1 MRPVKMTISAF
12 GPYAAETT
20 IDFDRLGESGLYL
33 ITGDTGAGKTTIF
46 DAITFALYGRASGQE
61 RRGAMLRSKYAD
73 AQTDTFVELT
83 FALRGGEYTVRRV
96 PEYDR
101 PKKRGEG
108 FVRQKPEA
116 ELYRP
121 DGRVT
126 TNFNDVTQEI
136 EELIGL
142 TRDQFAQIG
151 MIAQGDFK
159 RLLLAGTEERR
170 TILRRIFH
178 TERYEA
184 LQDQL
189 SRRANAMRR
198 EADEAERALC
208 QDAARLSVPEEL
220 EEAFAPLSAQPTLAV
235 SARMEELAQEGM
247 RLDRE
252 SKARYEALAAQITGE
267 RRLLS
272 EKIGRARMIEDTRA
286 SLSRTQAALETAV
299 PRMQQ
304 LEQAAQE
311 AEAMRPEADALTA
324 QAAAITAK
332 LADYARADALKAGAA
347 MKLQEAE
354 KHRQKAKDDQAE
366 REKLHQGIEKARVM
380 VAQIGGLQAQRVQ
393 AEADAKALKERAAR
407 LKQLDG
413 AQKECVRLEAEAG
426 KARGLADA
434 ALQSKAQAQAAY
446 QQAET
451 LFFGAQAGLL
461 AARLRD
467 GEPCPVC
474 GAAVHPKPAALQ
486 QGAPTEEALGILRTK
501 REAAEQLAVR
511 RHGEAERAVSAA
523 DAARRQMEELAQAL
537 LDEGWEEDLSGALR
551 AALEQADS
559 AQQEQESLASQ
570 LAAKIGRL
578 TKTQN
583 LIPQKEQE
591 EKALEA
597 SVRESEQAASAE
609 AAAAKE
615 MEQQEKAVRAALPY
629 AGEAEARRQADALM
643 DRQGR
648 LLRQIEAGQKA
659 AQQAREQTAQ
669 LTAQRDMLAAQLE
682 GMAQEAPLEE
692 LTARDR
698 QYEAQLGQLEQDV
711 RALHVRLAANE
722 ETLARMKA
730 QRSNAQKKR
739 EESLMVSSLA
749 NTAAGQVPGKDKVTL
764 ETYVQMTY
772 FDRVIER
779 ANVRLH
785 SMTLGQYELRRRAS
799 ADNLRSQS
807 GLDMEV
813 VDHVNGTAR
822 DVRTLSGGESFKASL
837 CLALGLSDEI
847 QSGAG
852 GVRLDTLFVDEG
864 FGSLDRDSLEQ
875 AMGVLASLTQGNRL
889 VGIISHVEELGRR
902 IDKKLIVKKDRTG
915 MSSVRIEV

>member
-1 MRPVKMTISAF
+1 MRPVKLIISAF
-12 GPYAAETT
+12 GPYAAETA

-46 DAITFALYGRASGQE
+46 DAITFALYGKASGQE
-61 RRGAMLRSKYAD
+61 RRGAMLRSKYAN

-83 FALRGGEYTVRRV
+83 FALRAGLYRVRRV

-108 FVRQKPEA
+108 VVRQKPEA
-116 ELYRP
+116 ELCRP

-208 QDAARLSVPEEL
+208 QDAARLSVPREL

-252 SKARYEALAAQITGE
+252 SKARCEALAAQIAGE
-267 RRLLS
+267 RRQLG

-286 SLSRTQAALETAV
+286 SLCRTQAALETAV

-304 LEQAAQE
+304 LEKAAQE
-311 AEAMRPEADALTA
+311 AETMRPQADALTA

-332 LADYARADALKAGAA
+332 LADYARADALKTGAA
-347 MKLQEAE
+347 KKMQEAE
-354 KHRQKAKDDQAE
+354 KHRQKAKDDQQE
-366 REKLHQGIEKARVM
+366 REKLHQGIEKARMM

-407 LKQLDG
+407 LAQLDG
-413 AQKECVRLEAEAG
+413 AHKESIRLDADAR
-426 KARGLADA
+426 KARGLAET
-434 ALQSKAQAQAAY
+434 ALHSKVQAQQAY

-474 GAAVHPKPAALQ
+474 GAAAHPKPAALQ
-486 QGAPTEEALGILRTK
+486 QGAPTEEALGLLRTE

-523 DAARRQMEELAQAL
+523 DAAHRQTGDLAQAL
-537 LDEGWEEDLSGALR
+537 LDEGWENDLSGALR
-551 AALEQADS
+551 AALEQAGN
-559 AQQEQESLASQ
+559 AQQEKESLASQ
-570 LAAKIGRL
+570 LAARIERM

-583 LIPQKEQE
+583 LIPQKEE
-591 EKALEA
+591 EERALEA
-597 SVRESEQAASAE
+597 SVRESERAASAE
-609 AAAAKE
+609 AAAAQE
-615 MEQQEKAVRAALPY
+615 MAQQEKAVRAALPY
-629 AGEAEARRQADALM
+629 ASEPEARRQAEALM
-643 DRQGR
+643 DRQAR
-648 LLRQIEAGQKA
+648 LIRQIEDGQKA

-669 LTAQRDMLAAQLE
+669 LTAQRDTLAAQLE

-698 QYEAQLGQLEQDV
+698 QYETQLLQLEQDV

-722 ETLARMKA
+722 ETLVRMKA
-730 QRSNAQKKR
+730 QRADAQKKR

-875 AMGVLASLTQGNRL
+875 AMGVLSSLTQGNRL